1 MKRIHLLWLV
11 PALLTLTAIGNA
23 DPGGTRDLQIHLA
36 QANNDS
42 PYSFVRAKFDPGEVA
57 NPWAVRFFDETGKEV
72 PYFVWDSVSWR
83 VAREGRE
90 DWGKR
95 FALINHAPG
104 DAPEARSARSQK
116 IEWAKARLPEL
127 AAKLEAQDRAAERN
141 PDSMC
146 AAMYLLRYH
155 VPAFGKARL
164 TMRLFPTPQFQPDRQ
179 EWKGAKVEDRVSV
192 RQGDLEFS
200 GLPDRATVSW
210 KGKEIFHYAGF
221 NAGNASEET
230 SHADSSRPFT
240 IEKTGGLITKVHV
253 TGQTAGRN
261 GAPMDWQCTYWLF
274 PEGGYVGLEGFNMGD
289 PAGYKGGAQKLSIWQ
304 APVGFSEVRKPSWDT
319 PWWLHQAGSNGFV
332 STHLLYATS
341 LATGYGN
348 NPFTINAEGN
358 GKEPEMELTRDK
370 LDLTWSYQLN
380 DPAIARVQSP
390 EPSPRRGQSPDAA
403 APTPVEWKPKID
415 WLYRQ
420 YLVGVGQSAD
430 SSESALRGI
439 LGAAAGWVD
448 RPIDE
453 EKLAATIVEIIKRM
467 PVQQSGTEFDQL
479 IVAAILEDG
488 DVTAAKN
495 YLAHARNQSEKADF
509 YMTTMRD
516 FVARG
521 GKPAAG
527 SHVDPDGIRREGFT
541 GNPCYFAHLLPA
553 YLRVFDFFELP
564 YPREQYRRA
573 LTRFADFTQEF
584 IGGKPFSLDQW
595 NATLEEQWPS
605 RVVPAIPLMIGA
617 NAEHPDKRYSQAAT
631 ILFDD
636 LWNLVER
643 NPHGYFPVWTFHPK
657 ADRWDTVY
665 NPVSYSRG
673 LSAFWTEEKLDW
685 IGRERASKF
694 VAAQVRWMVFSDQ
707 LLDTLET
714 DNVCAIRA
722 ANHHN
727 HTNSRTQIGLYLYDD
742 FEFYRGLVGGIIDWS
757 AAAWQDPEPLFP
769 SGTGPYRSLT
779 IETPILRWA
788 LDIRPGGKWVEH
800 LVQPLPAQHGFQVL
814 AWNRLADAKPI
825 IPISG
830 REAGLTS
837 TDEVLR
843 VELAGPSY
851 RVPAKFDF
859 ARDHDKATIKVTK
872 PAKIHLAYRALWP
885 DLPASAKHVLRQRK
899 GDGAFAAVADAKFT
913 DDGSVEWNAIEGEYE
928 IGGG

>member
-11 PALLTLTAIGNA
+11 PALMTLTAIGEA

-42 PYSFVRAKFDPGEVA
+42 PYSFVRAKFEPGEVA
-57 NPWAVRFFDETGKEV
+57 NPWAVRFFDEAGKEV

-104 DAPEARSARSQK
+104 DAPEARKARAQK

-127 AAKLEAQDRAAERN
+127 AAKLEAEDQAAERN

-146 AAMYLLRYH
+146 AVMYLLRYH
-155 VPAFGKARL
+155 VPAFGKPRL
-164 TMRLFPTPQFQPDRQ
+164 TMRIFPTAQFQPDQ
-179 EWKGAKVEDRVSV
+179 KEWKGAKVEERVSI
-192 RQGDLEFS
+192 RQGDLEMS
-200 GLPDRATVSW
+200 GLPDRTTVTW

-221 NAGNASEET
+221 NAGNAAGQS
-230 SHADSSRPFT
+230 SHADPSRPFT

-253 TGQTAGRN
+253 TGQTDGRN
-261 GAPMDWQCTYWLF
+261 GAPMDWQCTYWLL

-289 PAGYKGGAQKLSIWQ
+289 PAGYKGGPQKLSIWQ
-304 APVGFSEVRKPSWDT
+304 APAEFSEVHKPSWDA
-319 PWWLHQAGSNGFV
+319 PWWLHQVGSNGFV
-332 STHLLYATS
+332 STHLLYAPS

-348 NPFTINAEGN
+348 NPYTINAEGN
-358 GKEPEMELTRDK
+358 GKEPDMELTQDK
-370 LDLTWSYQLN
+370 VALAWSYQLN
-380 DPAIARVQSP
+380 DPSIARVQSP
-390 EPSPRRGQSPDAA
+390 EPVPQRGQPAEA
-403 APTPVEWKPKID
+403 APASVEWKPKID
-415 WLYRQ
+415 WLYRE
-420 YLVGVGQSAD
+420 YLVGVGENAG
-430 SSESALRGI
+430 SSESALRGV

-467 PVQQSGTEFDQL
+467 PVDRSGTEFDQL

-488 DVTAAKN
+488 DVAAAKN
-495 YLAHARNQSEKADF
+495 YLSRARNQSEKADF
-509 YMTTMRD
+509 YMALMRE

-521 GKPAAG
+521 GKPAGG
-527 SHVDPDGIRREGFT
+527 SHIDPDGVRREGFT

-553 YLRVFDFFELP
+553 YLRVFDFFELH
-564 YPREQYRRA
+564 YPREQYRQA
-573 LTRFADFTQEF
+573 LTRFADFTEEF

-595 NATLEEQWPS
+595 NTTLEEQWPS

-617 NAEHPDKRYSQAAT
+617 NAERPDKQYSQAAT

-636 LWNLVER
+636 LWQLVER

-673 LSAFWTEEKLDW
+673 LSSFWTEEKLDW

-722 ANHHN
+722 ATHHG
-727 HTNSRTQIGLYLYDD
+727 HTNSRTQLGLYLLDD
-742 FEFYRGLVGGIIDWS
+742 FEFYRGLVGGVVDWS

-769 SGTGPYRSLT
+769 IGTGPYRSLT

-788 LDIRPGGKWVEH
+788 LDIRPGGKWLEHQVE
-800 LVQPLPAQHGFQVL
+800 PLPAQHGFKVL
-814 AWNRLADAKPI
+814 AWNRLAAAKPTVSI
-825 IPISG
+825 TGKEI
-830 REAGLTS
+830 GLAS
-837 TDEVLR
+837 PDEMLR
-843 VELAGPSY
+843 IELPGPSY
-851 RVPAKFDF
+851 RVPTELSFT
-859 ARDHDKATIKVTK
+859 RDHDKAMVKVTK
-872 PAKIHLAYRALWP
+872 PARVHLAYRALWP
-885 DLPASAKHVLRQRK
+885 ELSASAKPILRQRK
-899 GDGAFAAVADAKFT
+899 GDGTLAVVTDAKFA
-913 DDGSVEWNAIEGEYE
+913 DEGSIEWNANEGEYE
-928 IGGG
+928 LGGR